1 MKRVLVHT
9 FGCQMNAH
17 DSRRIEEALAADG
30 YVPTDL
36 PEHADLIVL
45 NTCSVREKAE
55 HKLVSALGKLRPLKG
70 DRPEL
75 RIAVA
80 GCMAQEHGPKLLDRL
95 DLVDVMVGPDNIPEL
110 PGLVRKAQV
119 GGRYAATTLDDE
131 PRFLTAEPRP
141 EDPITGRPETSA
153 YVTVMK
159 GCDERCSYC
168 IVPYTRG
175 SEKYRSGDEIVRE
188 IATLV
193 AGGVREITLLGQT
206 VNSWHE
212 PAHTQT
218 RDEVGGVWI
227 ESRDEV
233 GGGWTSD
240 ESQFP
245 QLLRRIAAEVPQLS
259 RLRYTS
265 PHPRHLTPSLIAAH
279 AELPVLPAHVHL
291 PVQSGSDRVL
301 KRMIRRYR
309 RDEYIERTN
318 ALKAGRP
325 GLTLA
330 TDIIV
335 GFPGETEEDFQQ
347 TLSLVDAVQFITVFG
362 FKYSPR
368 PHTPALKLEDDVPEE
383 VKSDRLERLFAAV
396 DVHQRRHLDALVG
409 KTAEVLFEGPSKSGA
424 GQFSGRSE
432 RHEIVHVLAPEG
444 VDLTGKLLKVEITQ
458 ANKRSLAGRIV
469 DLELARAPRP
479 AAKRSLRLPVVT
491 A

>member
-17 DSRRIEEALAADG
+17 DSRRIEEALSADG
-30 YVPTDL
+30 YEPTEL
-36 PEHADLIVL
+36 AEHADLIVL

-55 HKLVSALGKLRPLKG
+55 HKLVSALGKLRPLKS

-80 GCMAQEHGPKLLDRL
+80 GCMAQEHGAKLLDRL

-110 PGLVRKAQV
+110 PGLVRKAQE

-131 PRFLTAEPRP
+131 PRFLTAEPRAY
-141 EDPITGRPETSA
+141 DPLTGRAETSA

-175 SEKYRSGDEIVRE
+175 AEKYRPAHDIIRE
-188 IATLV
+188 ITTLV
-193 AGGVREITLLGQT
+193 AGGVREVTLLGQT

-212 PAHTQT
+212 PTQVMA
-218 RDEVGGVWI
+218 D
-227 ESRDEV
+227 D
-233 GGGWTSD
+233 D

-245 QLLRRIAAEVPQLS
+245 QLLRRIAAEVPELS

-265 PHPRHLTPSLIAAH
+265 PHPRHLTPALIAAH
-279 AELPVLPAHVHL
+279 AELAVLPAHVHL

-309 RDEYIERTN
+309 RDEYIERTR
-318 ALKAGRP
+318 ALKAARP

-330 TDIIV
+330 TDMIV
-335 GFPGETEEDFQQ
+335 GFPGETEDDFQQ
-347 TLSLVDAVQFITVFG
+347 TLSLVDAVEFITVFG

-368 PHTPALKLEDDVPEE
+368 PHTPALKLEDDVPEA
-383 VKSDRLERLFAAV
+383 VKSERLERLFAAV

-409 KTAEVLFEGPSKSGA
+409 SHAQVLFEGPSKSGA
-424 GQFSGRSE
+424 GRFSGRSE
-432 RHEIVHVLAPEG
+432 RHEIVHVDAPEG
-444 VDLTGKLLKVEITQ
+444 VDLTGMLLPVEITQ
-458 ANKRSLAGRIV
+458 ANKRSLAGRLL
-469 DLELARAPRP
+469 DHELARSQPAAPRRP
-479 AAKRSLRLPVVT
+479 VRLPVVT
-491 A
+491 V

>member
-17 DSRRIEEALAADG
+17 DSRRIEEALSVDG

-36 PEHADLIVL
+36 AEHADLIVL

-55 HKLVSALGKLRPLKG
+55 HKLVSALGRLRPLKG

-75 RIAVA
+75 RIVVA
-80 GCMAQEHGPKLLDRL
+80 GCMASEHGPKLLDRL
-95 DLVDVMVGPDNIPEL
+95 ELVDVMVGPDNIPEL
-110 PGLVRKAQV
+110 AGLVRKSQE
-119 GGRYAATTLDDE
+119 GGRYAATALDED
-131 PRFLTAEPRP
+131 PRFLTAEPRSH
-141 EDPITGRPETSA
+141 DPITGRPETSA

-175 SEKYRSGDEIVRE
+175 AEKYRPAHDIVRE
-188 IATLV
+188 IVALV
-193 AGGVREITLLGQT
+193 SGGVREITLLGQT

-212 PAHTQT
+212 PT
-218 RDEVGGVWI
+218 RVSASDDE
-227 ESRDEV
+227 
-233 GGGWTSD
+233 

-245 QLLRRIAAEVPQLS
+245 ELLRRIAAEVPELA

-265 PHPRHLTPSLIAAH
+265 PHPRHLTPALIAAH
-279 AELPVLPAHVHL
+279 AELPVLPSHVHM

-335 GFPGETEEDFQQ
+335 GFPGETEEDFQE

-368 PHTPALKLEDDVPEE
+368 PHTPALKLEDDVPEA
-383 VKSDRLERLFAAV
+383 VKADRLDRLFTAV

-409 KTAEVLFEGPSKSGA
+409 STAHVLFEGPSKSG
-424 GQFSGRSE
+424 GGKFQGRSE
-432 RHEIVHVLAPEG
+432 RHEIVHVDAPEG
-444 VDLTGKLLKVEITQ
+444 VDLSGSLLPVEITQ
-458 ANKRSLAGRIV
+458 ANKRSLAGRLL
-469 DLELARAPRP
+469 DLERAPASPIKRP
-479 AAKRSLRLPVVT
+479 LRLPVVT
-491 A
+491 V

>member
-17 DSRRIEEALAADG
+17 DSRRIEEALSADG
-30 YVPTDL
+30 YEPTDL
-36 PEHADLIVL
+36 AEHADLIVL

-55 HKLVSALGKLRPLKG
+55 HKLVSALGKLRPLKS

-75 RIAVA
+75 RIVVA
-80 GCMAQEHGPKLLDRL
+80 GCMASEHGPKLLDRL

-110 PGLVRKAQV
+110 AGLVRKAQA
-119 GGRYAATTLDDE
+119 GGRYAATALDEE
-131 PRFLTAEPRP
+131 PRFLTAEPRAQH
-141 EDPITGRPETSA
+141 PITGRPETSA

-168 IVPYTRG
+168 IVPHTRG
-175 SEKYRSGDEIVRE
+175 AEKYRPAHDIVRE
-188 IATLV
+188 IASLV
-193 AGGVREITLLGQT
+193 SGGVREITLLGQT

-212 PAHTQT
+212 PT
-218 RDEVGGVWI
+218 RVTGADDE
-227 ESRDEV
+227 
-233 GGGWTSD
+233 

-245 QLLRRIAAEVPQLS
+245 ELLRRIAAEVPGLA

-265 PHPRHLTPSLIAAH
+265 PHPRHLTLALIAAH
-279 AELPVLPAHVHL
+279 AELPMLPAHVHM

-335 GFPGETEEDFQQ
+335 GFPGETEDDFQQ

-368 PHTPALKLEDDVPEE
+368 PHTPALKLEDDVPET
-383 VKSDRLERLFAAV
+383 VKSERLERLFTAV
-396 DVHQRRHLDALVG
+396 DVHQRRHLDALIG
-409 KTAEVLFEGPSKSGA
+409 ARAHVLFEGPSKSGA
-424 GQFSGRSE
+424 GKFQGRSE
-432 RHEIVHVLAPEG
+432 RHEIVHVDAPDG
-444 VDLTGKLLKVEITQ
+444 VDLTGALLPVEITQ
-458 ANKRSLAGRIV
+458 ANKRSLAGRLL
-469 DLELARAPRP
+469 DLPTAQQPVKRP
-479 AAKRSLRLPVVT
+479 MRLPVVT
-491 A
+491 V